1 MTAESMS
8 TIHSRRRIARHRAS
22 AAVCGTAFS
31 ETAVSETVV
40 SGGRTAAV
48 RAECAEFRF
57 SFSFPPPGDL
67 ATAVIAVPLA
77 FFPEEVVFD
86 GE

>member
-22 AAVCGTAFS
+22 AAVS
-31 ETAVSETVV
+31 ETAVSGTVV
-40 SGGRTAAV
+40 SDGRTAAA